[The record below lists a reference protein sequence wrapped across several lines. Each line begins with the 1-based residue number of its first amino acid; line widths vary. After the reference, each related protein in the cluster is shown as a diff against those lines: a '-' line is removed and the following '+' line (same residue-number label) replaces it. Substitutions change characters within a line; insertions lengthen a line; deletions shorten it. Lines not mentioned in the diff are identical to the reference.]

1 MEVRILFS
9 RDVSNLQTWNRSKI
23 IRTIQFYRLLTRDE
37 CNEKYSP
44 LRAKFE
50 NAKLAFDDLTFSQL
64 ALIDRGTKGE
74 ERWIRETLTGR
85 ETKEKLGQTENKP
98 KPGFTRPSTFLAKT

>member
-74 ERWIRETLTGR
+74 EKWIR

>member
-1 MEVRILFS
+1 MEVKILFS
-9 RDVSNLQTWNRSKI
+9 RDVFNLQTWNRSKI

-74 ERWIRETLTGR
+74 ERWIRET
-85 ETKEKLGQTENKP
+85 KEKLGQTENKP
-98 KPGFTRPSTFLAKT
+98 KPGFTHPSTFLAKT